1 MKYNYPIK
9 YAVMPIYDQVG
20 WSRGLND
27 LERKYEIVYNI
38 VSKCYVIN
46 ETINYFATGN
56 SEKRYGVV
64 FPYIKNGMYEE
75 WDRVFPSYNED
86 LQNSNLTTVDNI
98 YDDFDKALENANMK
112 NMEVLE
118 KMELGIPYTSDGT
131 YKNRID
137 GVKKIYKKRERKY
150 KKIEELIDKETE
162 EMEINPIRKEQS
174 IITMNEANDKIIS
187 ISIYDF
193 IKYYRNCPFYV
204 CTVSNDQYKQMK
216 KQIITTGRLAERN
229 PHSSVEYDK
238 FGYLLANDIENE
250 IIRITNS
257 SDKSGSY
264 YLDDNEILCYDSD
277 MKPFDKDSQF
287 SKKIMGIKVYTTE
300 TYDDIINAYK
310 KSHTIDL
317 AKQKIKK

>member
-9 YAVMPIYDQVG
+9 YAVMPIYEQVG
-20 WSRGLND
+20 WRCGLND
-27 LERKYEIVYNI
+27 LEREYGIVYNI

-46 ETINYFATGN
+46 ETTNYFATGN

-64 FPYIKNGMYEE
+64 FPYNRDGIYEE
-75 WDRVFPSYNED
+75 WNRIFPSYNENV
-86 LQNSNLTTVDNI
+86 QNSNLITVDNI
-98 YDDFDKALENANMK
+98 YDSFDKAIENANIK

-118 KMELGIPYTSDGT
+118 KMKLGVAYTSDNA
-131 YKNRID
+131 YKERID
-137 GVKKIYKKRERKY
+137 EINRIYKKREKKY
-150 KKIEELIDKETE
+150 KKIEELIDIDTQDMK
-162 EMEINPIRKEQS
+162 INSIRKEQS

-250 IIRITNS
+250 IIRITNGG
-257 SDKSGSY
+257 DKSGSY

>member
-1 MKYNYPIK
+1 
-9 YAVMPIYDQVG
+9 
-20 WSRGLND
+20 
-27 LERKYEIVYNI
+27 
-38 VSKCYVIN
+38 
-46 ETINYFATGN
+46 
-56 SEKRYGVV
+56 
-64 FPYIKNGMYEE
+64 
-75 WDRVFPSYNED
+75 
-86 LQNSNLTTVDNI
+86 
-98 YDDFDKALENANMK
+98 
-112 NMEVLE
+112 
-118 KMELGIPYTSDGT
+118 
-131 YKNRID
+131 
-137 GVKKIYKKRERKY
+137 
-150 KKIEELIDKETE
+150 
-162 EMEINPIRKEQS
+162 
-174 IITMNEANDKIIS
+174 
-187 ISIYDF
+187 
-193 IKYYRNCPFYV
+193 
-204 CTVSNDQYKQMK
+204 MK

>member
-9 YAVMPIYDQVG
+9 YAVMPIYEQVG
-20 WSRGLND
+20 WCHGLND

-46 ETINYFATGN
+46 ETINYFATGK
-56 SEKRYGVV
+56 SEKRYDVV
-64 FPYIKNGMYEE
+64 FPYIKSGMYEE
-75 WDRVFPSYNED
+75 WNRVFPSYNED

-118 KMELGIPYTSDGT
+118 KMELGIPYTSDNA
-131 YKNRID
+131 YKERID
-137 GVKKIYKKRERKY
+137 EINRIYKKREKKY
-150 KKIEELIDKETE
+150 KKIEELIDIDTQDMK
-162 EMEINPIRKEQS
+162 INSIRKEQS

-187 ISIYDF
+187 ISIYGF

-287 SKKIMGIKVYTTE
+287 SKRIMGIKVYTTE

>member
-9 YAVMPIYDQVG
+9 YAVMPIYEQVG
-20 WSRGLND
+20 WCNGLND

-46 ETINYFATGN
+46 ETINYFATGK
-56 SEKRYGVV
+56 SEKRYDVV
-64 FPYIKNGMYEE
+64 FPYIKSGMYEE
-75 WDRVFPSYNED
+75 WNRVFPSYNED

-118 KMELGIPYTSDGT
+118 KMELGIPYTSDNV
-131 YKNRID
+131 YKERID
-137 GVKKIYKKRERKY
+137 EINRIYKKREKKY
-150 KKIEELIDKETE
+150 KKIEELIDIDTQDMK
-162 EMEINPIRKEQS
+162 INSIRKEQS

>member
-9 YAVMPIYDQVG
+9 YAVMPIYEQVG
-20 WSRGLND
+20 WCHGLND

-46 ETINYFATGN
+46 ETINYFATGK
-56 SEKRYGVV
+56 SEKRYDVV
-64 FPYIKNGMYEE
+64 FPYIKSGMYEE
-75 WDRVFPSYNED
+75 WNRVFPSYNED

-118 KMELGIPYTSDGT
+118 KMELGIPHTSDGT

-137 GVKKIYKKRERKY
+137 GVKKIYKKREKKY
-150 KKIEELIDKETE
+150 KKIEELIDIDTQDMK
-162 EMEINPIRKEQS
+162 INSIRKEQS

-287 SKKIMGIKVYTTE
+287 SKRIMGIKVYTTE